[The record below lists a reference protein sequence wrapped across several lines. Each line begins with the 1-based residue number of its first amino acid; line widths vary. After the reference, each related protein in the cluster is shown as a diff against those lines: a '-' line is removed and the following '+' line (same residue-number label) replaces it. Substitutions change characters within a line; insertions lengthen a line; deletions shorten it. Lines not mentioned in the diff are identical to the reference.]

1 MGGSFQIPCGG
12 LHERNPRTIYEYLWR
27 LQTSY
32 VLHVDLIGTGSHQD
46 PQHAILFLYILVFGP
61 LSTFIRSFTT
71 RLYTLFFVWLYGK
84 KGKGS
89 SGLPHIHF
97 VTLDNHVLY
106 DFSVHNRCFTGLL
119 PRCGVTHTHLRNPD

>member
-71 RLYTLFFVWLYGK
+71 RLYTLFFVSHTFILSLSTITFSTIFLY
-84 KGKGS
+84 
-89 SGLPHIHF
+89 IIA
-97 VTLDNHVLY
+97 VLRGY
-106 DFSVHNRCFTGLL
+106 FQGA
-119 PRCGVTHTHLRNPD
+119 G